1 MIIKNI
7 GILLILYIPLT
18 IASPVNFN
26 ESLPSPTVNEGSNN
40 LRNSEREINR
50 LIEERRHQEM
60 INRSRRYSTK
70 ESLANLKGDKKCLP
84 ISGVYLQGISLL
96 SSSDLKTLSAIS
108 NNCITSNN
116 INRLT
121 SEIINLYVQKGYVT
135 ARVKLVPPDY
145 EKKLGIHVIEGFIED
160 IRGGS
165 RWVNSQTLFPGLKN
179 MPLNIHQLDQGLD
192 QANRLQSNKTTL
204 DILPGTINGGSIIF
218 LNNKHSSPWKVSL
231 TTDNYGQ
238 KNTGKWVGRVNTSFD
253 SPLGLSDFVSLSG
266 SSTLKKGQSKY
277 NRSYIFLYSLPYGQ
291 STFSTFYVGSKYHHQ
306 QKSNYRKS
314 RFLNIHGDAQQ
325 SGVRA
330 DWAFRRNQTQIDT
343 LRTQFIYKKGD
354 NYLNDE
360 KIIVNSESISLVSLN
375 LNHFQVIPTGF
386 FSIDVGIDKGVP
398 WFNPQTAMDKRFIK
412 GLMSINLQNK
422 FKLFDSSYLLN
433 SQLSMQYS
441 RDPLPA
447 MECFSITDKNS
458 IRGFNESFLCDDN
471 GWYLRNTLSYPL
483 PIAIPQGYLV
493 LNIGGD
499 LGQTKTYENKNKYE
513 YKYEWINAVGMS
525 AGFSLS
531 YKQLFADIQ
540 VGSGKVFPRQYEKL
554 NNPIQILVR
563 ISYGF

>member
-7 GILLILYIPLT
+7 GILLILYVPLT

-26 ESLPSPTVNEGSNN
+26 ENLPSLTMNEGINN
-40 LRNSEREINR
+40 LQNSEREINR

-70 ESLANLKGDKKCLP
+70 ESLVNLKGEQKCLP
-84 ISGVYLQGISLL
+84 ISGIYLQGISLL
-96 SSSDLKTLSAIS
+96 SSSDLKTLSPIS
-108 NNCITSNN
+108 NSCITSNN

-121 SEIINLYVQKGYVT
+121 SEITNLYVQKGYVT

-204 DILPGTINGGSIIF
+204 DILPGTINGGSIVF

-266 SSTLKKGQSKY
+266 SSTLKKGQNKY
-277 NRSYIFLYSLPYGQ
+277 NRSYIFLYSLPYGK

-306 QKSNYRKS
+306 KKSKYRLLNKHD
-314 RFLNIHGDAQQ
+314 LNIHGDAQQ
-325 SGVRA
+325 SGIRA
-330 DWAFRRNQTQIDT
+330 EWAFRRNQTQIDT
-343 LRTQFIYKKGD
+343 LRTQFIYKKGN

-375 LNHFQVIPTGF
+375 LNHFQIIPTGF
-386 FSIDVGIDKGVP
+386 FSIDIGIDKGVP
-398 WFNPQTAMDKRFIK
+398 WFNAQTVMDKNFIK
-412 GLMSINLQNK
+412 GLMSINLQKK
-422 FKLFDSSYLLN
+422 FRLFDSSYLFN
-433 SQLSMQYS
+433 SQISMQYS
-441 RDPLPA
+441 HDPLPA

-458 IRGFNESFLCDDN
+458 IRGFNESFLCSDN
-471 GWYLRNTLSYPL
+471 GWYLRNTLSYLL
-483 PIAIPQGYLV
+483 PIAIPQGYLA

-499 LGQTKTYENKNKYE
+499 LGQTKIIGHKN
-513 YKYEWINAVGMS
+513 KYEWINAVGMS
-525 AGFSLS
+525 TGFSLS

-540 VGSGKVFPRQYEKL
+540 VGSGKVLSRQYEKL

>member
-1 MIIKNI
+1 MVIKNI
-7 GILLILYIPLT
+7 GILLILYVPLA
-18 IASPVNFN
+18 IASPANFN
-26 ESLPSPTVNEGSNN
+26 EKLPPYAMKDVINN
-40 LRNSEREINR
+40 LQNSEREINR

-70 ESLANLKGDKKCLP
+70 ESRASLKGDKKCLP
-84 ISGVYLQGISLL
+84 ISGIYLQGISLL
-96 SSSDLKTLSAIS
+96 SSSDLKTLSPIS

-121 SEIINLYVQKGYVT
+121 SEITNLYVQKGYVT

-204 DILPGTINGGSIIF
+204 DILPGIVNGGSIIL
-218 LNNKHSSPWKVSL
+218 LNNKHSSPWKLSL

-238 KNTGKWVGRVNTSFD
+238 KNTGKWVERINTSFD

-266 SSTLKKGQSKY
+266 SSTLKKGPNKY

-291 STFSTFYVGSKYHHQ
+291 STFSAFYVGSKYR
-306 QKSNYRKS
+306 QKQKLQHSIANMY
-314 RFLNIHGDAQQ
+314 GDAQQ
-325 SGVRA
+325 TGARA
-330 DWAFRRNQTQIDT
+330 DWAFRRNQKQIDT
-343 LRTQFIYKKGD
+343 LRTQFIYKQGN
-354 NYLNDE
+354 NYLNGE
-360 KIIVNSESISLVSLN
+360 KTKVNSESLTLIALN
-375 LNHFQVIPTGF
+375 LNHFQIIPNGF
-386 FSIDVGIDKGVP
+386 FSIDIGINKGVRL
-398 WFNPQTAMDKRFIK
+398 FNEQTVMDKTFIK
-412 GLMSINLQNK
+412 GLMSINLQRK
-422 FKLFDSSYLLN
+422 FRLFYSSYLFN
-433 SQLSMQYS
+433 SQFSMQYS
-441 RDPLPA
+441 RDQLPA
-447 MECFSITDKNS
+447 MECFSLTDKNS
-458 IRGFNESFLCDDN
+458 IRGFNESFLCSES

-483 PIAIPQGYLV
+483 PITIPQGYLA

-499 LGQTKTYENKNKYE
+499 LGQANVN
-513 YKYEWINAVGMS
+513 KYEWINAAGMS
-525 AGFSLS
+525 AGLSLN
-531 YKQLFADIQ
+531 YKKLFADIQ
-540 VGSGKVFPRQYEKL
+540 VGRGKVFSRQYKRF
-554 NNPIQILVR
+554 NNSIQILAH